1 MTTHRRRVAF
11 LGIAVLALIPLAT
24 PALAFSPC
32 GSASPAGGLAQL
44 PGGRPLA
51 DPIPHIPINGTAGFV
66 VPGATT
72 LPGGDLSLGLGY
84 LGQRSVCQQEE
95 GIFDQNTLFLAIGYG
110 LTERL
115 QLSLQ
120 VPYTWYEADK
130 SDFNGS
136 GPDDLSFGL
145 GYRFLDESG
154 WRPALSAIGYAVAP
168 TAQRKEGLGTNE
180 WSGGVALAATKTI
193 VGPLS
198 AFASAGYQYNG
209 RGAANVEDQFVSG
222 LGLEYVITPH
232 VSLVAEGTA
241 NTNWRTEDDRHS
253 DWIAGMDAG
262 VRLRFG
268 NFLVSLAGRKGFTND
283 APDWGAFALVSYQMN
298 VGTPFGAKAGAGP
311 GAGAPGAGGAGAG
324 GPGAGGAGAPG
335 AGGAGAGGP
344 GAGGPGAGGAGA
356 PGAGGAGAGGPGA
369 GGPGAGGPGAGG
381 AGAPGAGG
389 AGAGGPGAGGPGA
402 GGPGAGGP
410 VAGLPPSALPP
421 SLRSAL
427 RDVNFEFDQYSL
439 TDDAKA
445 TLDELGQALKANPQ
459 FAVTIEGHADE
470 RGTVEYNIALGEQRA
485 QAAKA
490 YLVALGVDASRVDT
504 ISYGEQQPVDAGHD
518 ELAWAINRRAHF
530 LVRGR

>member
-1 MTTHRRRVAF
+1 MTTHRRRVAL
-11 LGIAVLALIPLAT
+11 LGAWVLALIPLAT

-32 GSASPAGGLAQL
+32 GSSSRVGGLAQL

-66 VPGATT
+66 VPGAGT
-72 LPGGDLSLGLGY
+72 LPGGDLSIGLGY
-84 LGQRSVCQQEE
+84 LGQQSVCQQEE
-95 GIFDQNTLFLAIGYG
+95 GIFDQNTLFLALGYG

-154 WRPALSAIGYAVAP
+154 WRPALSVIGYAVAP

-180 WSGGVALAATKTI
+180 WSGGAALAASKTI

-198 AFASAGYQYNG
+198 AFANAGYQYNG
-209 RGAANVEDQFVSG
+209 RGAAQVQDQFISG

-241 NTNWRTEDDRHS
+241 NTNWRTENDRHS

-268 NFLVSLAGRKGFTND
+268 GFLISLAGRKGFTND
-283 APDWGAFALVSYQMN
+283 APDWGVFALVTYQMN
-298 VGTPFGAKAGAGP
+298 VGTPFGAKAAAGP
-311 GAGAPGAGGAGAG
+311 GTGGAGAPGAG
-324 GPGAGGAGAPG
+324 GPGAGGAGAGTPG
-335 AGGAGAGGP
+335 AGGGAGAP

-356 PGAGGAGAGGPGA
+356 PGAGG
-369 GGPGAGGPGAGG
+369 
-381 AGAPGAGG
+381 PGAGG
-389 AGAGGPGAGGPGA
+389 AGAGAPGAG
-402 GGPGAGGP
+402 
-410 VAGLPPSALPP
+410 VAALPPSALPP

-427 RDVNFEFDQYSL
+427 RDVNFQFDQYGL

-504 ISYGEQQPVDAGHD
+504 TSYGEQQPVDAGHD

>member
-209 RGAANVEDQFVSG
+209 RGAAKVEDQFVSG

-268 NFLVSLAGRKGFTND
+268 DFLISLAGRKGFTND
-283 APDWGAFALVSYQMN
+283 APDWGAVRARQLSDERRDAVRRE
-298 VGTPFGAKAGAGP
+298 GGGRP
-311 GAGAPGAGGAGAG
+311 GRGWRQAPEAPGAGGPGAGGARAPGAGRRRAPGAPGAG

-369 GGPGAGGPGAGG
+369 GG
-381 AGAPGAGG
+381 
-389 AGAGGPGAGGPGA
+389 AGAGGPGAGGRA
-402 GGPGAGGP
+402 RSR
-410 VAGLPPSALPP
+410 VCRRRHFRR
-421 SLRSAL
+421 RSA
-427 RDVNFEFDQYSL
+427 RRSGTSTSSSTSTASPTTRRRPL
-439 TDDAKA
+439 TSWARRSRRTRSSPSRSKA
-445 TLDELGQALKANPQ
+445 TPTSAGPSSTTSRSASSGPRPPRRTWSRSAWTRAAWTPFPTVSSSRSMPATTSWPGPSTGAL
-459 FAVTIEGHADE
+459 T
-470 RGTVEYNIALGEQRA
+470 
-485 QAAKA
+485 
-490 YLVALGVDASRVDT
+490 S
-504 ISYGEQQPVDAGHD
+504 S
-518 ELAWAINRRAHF
+518 
-530 LVRGR
+530 